1 MAHYILSAFADEVS
15 SDFTK
20 QLEYLKSKDI
30 SYIEPRNING
40 TGVAAITLEKAKNAK
55 KMLDDYKIGV
65 SSIGS
70 PIGKISVE
78 DDFADHIR
86 LFEHVMD
93 IAELFETKNIRMFS
107 FFYPKNTDVHT
118 HRAAVLARL
127 EILLELAE
135 KRGLTLCHENEKA
148 IYGEAPEDC
157 FDLMKHFDGRMKS
170 VLDMGNFAFCQKD
183 PMKGYEYLAPYI
195 EYIHIKDAFYD
206 TRIVPAGQGEGKV
219 FEILSAYNKY
229 TDKDTFL
236 TMEPHLTVFDGLNKL
251 SNMDDIKVQNAYA
264 TPEEAFDAAV
274 AALRGIL
281 ERI

>member
-40 TGVAAITLEKAKNAK
+40 TGVAAITLEEAKNAK

-93 IAELFETKNIRMFS
+93 IAEIFETKNIRMFS

-148 IYGEAPEDC
+148 IYCEAPEDC
-157 FDLMKHFDGRMKS
+157 LDLMKHFDGRMKS